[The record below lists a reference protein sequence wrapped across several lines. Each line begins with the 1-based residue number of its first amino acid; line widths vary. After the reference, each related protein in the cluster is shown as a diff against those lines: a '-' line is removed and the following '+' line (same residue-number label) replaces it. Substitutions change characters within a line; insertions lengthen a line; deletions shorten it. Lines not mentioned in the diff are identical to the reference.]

1 MLTLTF
7 FLIFISHF
15 RDKDETDDIENKQTA
30 AIREGKWGDGEGIK
44 AYVFVFVLEY
54 TLSCCQSTA
63 DQQQCCG

>member
-30 AIREGKWGDGEGIK
+30 AIREGTRNTHKCHLTSKSGGTERGLK
-44 AYVFVFVLEY
+44 LMSLCLY
-54 TLSCCQSTA
+54 
-63 DQQQCCG
+63 